1 MHAVFLGVCCSH
13 HADRLARRSW
23 SLAQTGDKHGA
34 AHVHVGCTVGI
45 CGRTQGLQAWAR
57 MLLRRDWLRMGP
69 RSYRHRQRCHHRRAP
84 RQDGHHHRRRRRPA
98 WRQAL
103 VSWQVG
109 RPVAWPIAADT
120 TSPPHSRHR
129 SLLMVLLWCAAA
141 KWRCGRVRLPNGAA
155 RWAAAEWRCGAC
167 GCRMSLRA
175 CDMWKRLCR
184 AVFLCV
190 MCSFSRIDS
199 VSFVL
204 SDRHLSADEYSFT
217 TASTSRSTRTRA
229 KNA

>member
-1 MHAVFLGVCCSH
+1 MQF
-13 HADRLARRSW
+13 
-23 SLAQTGDKHGA
+23 SLASAALITRIVSRAGRGPWSQTGDKHGA

-45 CGRTQGLQAWAR
+45 CGRTQRLQAWAR
-57 MLLRRDWLRMGP
+57 VQLRRDWLRMGP

-120 TSPPHSRHR
+120 TSAPHSRHR

-141 KWRCGRVRLPNGAA
+141 KWRCGRVRLPNGRECVHRGPRPVVADTSTLDEG
-155 RWAAAEWRCGAC
+155 WLDV
-167 GCRMSLRA
+167 STI
-175 CDMWKRLCR
+175 D
-184 AVFLCV
+184 AVTV
-190 MCSFSRIDS
+190 SRG
-199 VSFVL
+199 
-204 SDRHLSADEYSFT
+204 SA
-217 TASTSRSTRTRA
+217 
-229 KNA
+229 

>member
-1 MHAVFLGVCCSH
+1 MRF
-13 HADRLARRSW
+13 
-23 SLAQTGDKHGA
+23 SLASAALITRIVSRAGRGLWSQTGDKHGA

-45 CGRTQGLQAWAR
+45 CGRTQRLQAWAR
-57 MLLRRDWLRMGP
+57 MQLRRDWLRMGP

-98 WRQAL
+98 WRQTL

-120 TSPPHSRHR
+120 TSAPHSRHR

-155 RWAAAEWRCGAC
+155 RCAAAEWRCGAC

-175 CDMWKRLCR
+175 CDMWKGHY
-184 AVFLCV
+184 ACV
-190 MCSFSRIDS
+190 GPYFSACCVAS
-199 VSFVL
+199 VV
-204 SDRHLSADEYSFT
+204 
-217 TASTSRSTRTRA
+217 
-229 KNA
+229 